1 MQDGAPSL
9 LVWPSMNI
17 LIEDA
22 DSLQYFT
29 SEGRWSKTVGD
40 GKHYAGTAMAFKAA
54 KQELIGKFNIVGY
67 MPDTEQFINLDHGK
81 GKGIA
86 EVAA

>member
-1 MQDGAPSL
+1 
-9 LVWPSMNI
+9 MNI

-40 GKHYAGTAMAFKAA
+40 GKHYAGTALAYKAA